1 MYNLPYYNTMKSLP
15 LAQPTLV
22 GKYDI
27 DLHGE
32 KISYTLKRSSRAKLI
47 WLGIKRQSGLTVTIP
62 HNYPVRDLPGYL
74 NSNSRWILG
83 NIAKYCHEIDA
94 SPAAVSPKHSIHY
107 LGNILKVTQNRTNN
121 GLYQVKLEG
130 NNLVVSL
137 NSSRDTFSS
146 LELEQWLKIQAT
158 RVINLKVEGFSRRMH
173 LLYNRVTIRNQKSRW
188 GSCSRLRN
196 LNFNWRLIM
205 APEPVLDYVI
215 IHEICHLKEMS
226 HSKSFWDLV
235 TRYCPQWREHRS
247 WLDKHCL
254 ELNAQI
260 QF

>member
-1 MYNLPYYNTMKSLP
+1 MKSQP

-32 KISYTLKRSSRAKLI
+32 IISYTLKRSSRAKLI

-74 NSNSRWILG
+74 NSNSRWILR
-83 NIAKYCHEIDA
+83 NIAKYCHEIDT
-94 SPAAVSPKHSIHY
+94 SPVSSIHTDHSVSY
-107 LGNILKVTQNRTNN
+107 LGKILKVTQNRTGN
-121 GLYQVKLEG
+121 GLNQVKLEG
-130 NNLVVSL
+130 KNLVVSL
-137 NSSRDTFSS
+137 NSSGNAFSS
-146 LELEQWLKIQAT
+146 QELERWLKIQAA
-158 RVINLKVEGFSRRMH
+158 RMINLKVEEFSRQMH
-173 LLYNRVTIRNQKSRW
+173 LLYNRVVIRNQKSRW

-215 IHEICHLKEMS
+215 IHELCHLKEMS
-226 HSKSFWDLV
+226 HSKSFWNLV
-235 TRYCPQWREHRS
+235 ARYCPRWREHRN
-247 WLDKHCL
+247 WLDTHCL